1 MTILIN
7 YAVASLLN
15 LLLFY
20 VGLYHGAT
28 GTVVDIKFE
37 DRVVVPDRYRLL
49 PQSSTDGSM
58 ARQTFS
64 GRPLP
69 IVYVKMD
76 NAKIDEELFPKRVV
90 AIAQHKLPIFQRGE
104 ETVYR

>member
-1 MTILIN
+1 MIL
-7 YAVASLLN
+7 S
-15 LLLFY
+15 FY

-28 GTVVDIKFE
+28 GTVTEIKFE
-37 DRVVVPDRYRLL
+37 DRVVVPNKFRLL

-76 NAKIDEELFPKRVV
+76 NTKIDEELFPNRIV
-90 AIAQHKLPIFQRGE
+90 AIAQHKLPILQRGE
-104 ETVYR
+104 ETIYR